1 MPESVG
7 LAWYSTGTVTLTQGS
22 TAVVGVGTN
31 WKNAGL
37 KIGDIFT
44 IDRVTLYMI
53 ASVNSNT
60 SITLAQAYAG
70 TSGNSMNYY
79 VIRNFAATL
88 QAELSAQVSQLVGD
102 YESWKDGRVNEIAIP
117 FDFSSLYKGVWA
129 TGRSYKALDIVMYNS
144 ALYVCLL
151 AHTSASGNTPGT
163 AGAINSW
170 GSYAPAMPTSIDV
183 LNYNNSGSHNSLY
196 RGKNLGTFTEAQS
209 AAIRAGTF
217 MDIYIGDYWVFSN
230 IPYTYYW
237 PTSDTTA
244 QAGKT
249 YYADATGTALET
261 QPETGADISGAGYFE
276 KLNNTYTGTMRAA
289 DLDYY
294 LISGNNI
301 ILYTHHVV
309 VVPDTNMFGAPMN
322 ATNTTE
328 GGYFGS
334 KMRTVYLRRA
344 EAIFKACFGENHVL
358 KYRDILVNAVANGR
372 SLGSVWCDNVVELMD
387 ERMVYGSLI
396 FDSSSPDGSGGI
408 NIWQSFNR
416 DSVSCKQLNLFRH
429 RPDLISYR
437 YYYWLRN
444 VVSAACFANVSHF
457 GHCSNVYASQSGGV
471 RPAALIY

>member
-163 AGAINSW
+163 AGAINYW
-170 GSYAPAMPTSIDV
+170 GSYAPAMPPSIDV
-183 LNYNNSGSHNSLY
+183 LNYNNAGAHNSIF
-196 RGKNLGTFTEAQS
+196 RGKNLGT
-209 AAIRAGTF
+209 AITAEQLANIRDGSF
-217 MDIYIGDYWVFSN
+217 KDLYIGDYWRLT
-230 IPYTYYW
+230 IG
-237 PTSDTTA
+237 
-244 QAGKT
+244 GKT
-249 YYADATGTALET
+249 VDVMILMFDPYLSYGANTAVQT
-261 QPETGADISGAGYFE
+261 VS
-276 KLNNTYTGTMRAA
+276 
-289 DLDYY
+289 
-294 LISGNNI
+294 
-301 ILYTHHVV
+301 HHVV
-309 VVPDTNMFGAPMN
+309 VWIRTGFSAELWNYPMN
-322 ATNTTE
+322 ETATCAGHMFN
-328 GGYFGS
+328 S
-334 KMRTVYLRRA
+334 KMYKDYFPAITEQI
-344 EAIFKACFGENHVL
+344 EAAIGDGQMK
-358 KYRDILVNAVANGR
+358 
-372 SLGSVWCDNVVELMD
+372 ELYD
-387 ERMVYGSLI
+387 YVGDAI
-396 FDSSSPDGSGGI
+396 NDS
-408 NIWQSFNR
+408 N
-416 DSVSCKQLNLFRH
+416 
-429 RPDLISYR
+429 
-437 YYYWLRN
+437 
-444 VVSAACFANVSHF
+444 NVSHRTGAVCKLF
-457 GHCSNVYASQSGGV
+457 FLSWQNISGRSDYVSKMAWQVAGSVQFPYFSWALNWLTNWSVGFWLAENGNATQWYEADYQKQAPLLWGGANQSGAHGNV
-471 RPAALIY
+471 RPFFLLG